1 METEQPSIAG
11 PARFA
16 ELLGELQELHVTEVS
31 KLSAEVADLRE
42 QLKGPRMSPPVAP
55 PAAWEMEDSQEMR
68 QFSVTK
74 LVSNVSPAPSGL
86 SPDEGRSQDDVRK
99 PKTDTLKIPTG
110 AKLNRKGSN
119 SSSVSFVPTIEEE
132 LSEELGHQESHLRER
147 MKSIF
152 LSTNFEFV
160 IAMLL
165 IVNLLLMAAQLQ
177 YHGFVN
183 GHAIGYP
190 RYATNPEDVLALA
203 EDPRCLLQALPQLGG
218 FSGGLQQLVGTLR
231 PSAAHFAHLSTLAAF
246 GEAAARPASGADV
259 AGLRIPPALTEM
271 HLRLLAHPLLVLGA
285 ADDHPMQRGDDHLLH
300 AQ

>member
-1 METEQPSIAG
+1 MATEP
-11 PARFA
+11 RFA

-55 PAAWEMEDSQEMR
+55 PAAWEMEERDSQEMQ

-74 LVSNVSPAPSGL
+74 LVSNVSPMAPEL
-86 SPDEGRSQDDVRK
+86 KSPTDDEGRSQDDVRK
-99 PKTDTLKIPTG
+99 PKTDTLKIPT
-110 AKLNRKGSN
+110 KGSN
-119 SSSVSFVPTIEEE
+119 GSSVSFIPGVTIEEE
-132 LSEELGHQESHLRER
+132 LSEELAHQESHLRER

-177 YHGFVN
+177 YHGFIT

-190 RYATNPEDVLALA
+190 RYVTNPEMAWPYAADIFFAADLLMFWRLLKIRAA
-203 EDPRCLLQALPQLGG
+203 FFKHCLNWVDFLVVCSSWLELFAQALPISPT
-218 FSGGLQQLVGTLR
+218 F
-231 PSAAHFAHLSTLAAF
+231 
-246 GEAAARPASGADV
+246 
-259 AGLRIPPALTEM
+259 
-271 HLRLLAHPLLVLGA
+271 LRLLRLGKLLRALRVVRMSQVLE
-285 ADDHPMQRGDDHLLH
+285 PWMR
-300 AQ
+300 